1 MRLEYDYINGAA
13 AKKGA
18 VTKNLGAVLTFGCGY
33 RISAVMVRVR
43 VRLAGAG
50 AVGVRLRI

>member
-1 MRLEYDYINGAA
+1 MRLEYDYINGA
-13 AKKGA
+13 
-18 VTKNLGAVLTFGCGY
+18 VTKNLSAVLTFGCGY

-43 VRLAGAG
+43 VAG

>member
-1 MRLEYDYINGAA
+1 MRLEYDYINGTV

-18 VTKNLGAVLTFGCGY
+18 VTKNLSVVLTFGCGY

-43 VRLAGAG
+43 LAGAG